1 MEFIK
6 TAVAWF
12 LGLGS
17 TVIVPI
23 VLMILGFAFRV
34 EAKKT
39 IRGALMTGVGL
50 AGLFLIVDLIVAAL
64 QPAVAAMA
72 TRLGLSLTLVDVNWA
87 DAGIAWGWPG
97 VAGVLLVTLAVNAIL
112 ISLKITKTLW
122 VDIWSY
128 WHGSALAG
136 FVWAL
141 TGNVWIGIV
150 AGVVYLTIGG
160 FLGDWTAKDIQ
171 EFHGMPGI
179 SVPCGTTVQAGVFAK
194 IIAPLLDKI
203 PGLKSKDS
211 SADAIRKKTGLFGE
225 PVVLGAIL
233 GIVIGVAAGYNV
245 QKILGLAMQVATMMV
260 VLPRMVSIISEG
272 LIPIA
277 QGVIGFMREK
287 FGNREIYVA
296 VDCAVTLG
304 HPSVMASTVIL
315 YIVAIFLAAVLP
327 GNKLLPIA
335 SLAVVPFW
343 VGSVVPYTK
352 GNVLK
357 TVIIM
362 ALYMIPILYIA
373 SAVAPVQTQAYSMMG
388 QYTEEIAGGTLLG
401 SFDMGGDPLGF
412 LIQNVM
418 RLLGLSVL

>member
-6 TAVAWF
+6 TAVSWF

-17 TVIVPI
+17 TVIVPV
-23 VLMILGFAFRV
+23 VLLILGFAFRV

-97 VAGVLLVTLAVNAIL
+97 VAGVLLINLAVNAIL
-112 ISLKITKTLW
+112 ISLKLTKTLW

-141 TGNVWIGIV
+141 TGNVWWGIV
-150 AGVVYLTIGG
+150 AGVAYLTIGG

-179 SVPCGTTVQAGVFAK
+179 SVPCGTTVQAGAFAK
-194 IIAPLLDKI
+194 IITPILDKI
-203 PGLKSKDS
+203 PGFKSKDS
-211 SADAIRKKTGLFGE
+211 SADTIRKKTGLLGE
-225 PVVLGAIL
+225 PVVLGAVL
-233 GIVIGVAAGYNV
+233 GIVIGIAAGYNV

-277 QGVIGFMREK
+277 QGIISFMREK
-287 FGNREIYVA
+287 FNNREIYVA

-315 YIVAIFLAAVLP
+315 YIVAILLAAILP

-352 GNVLK
+352 GNVWK
-357 TVIIM
+357 TVLVM

-388 QYTEEIAGGTLLG
+388 QYTDQIASGTLLG

-412 LIQNVM
+412 LIQNIM
-418 RLLGLSVL
+418 RLFGLSVL

>member
-1 MEFIK
+1 
-6 TAVAWF
+6 
-12 LGLGS
+12 
-17 TVIVPI
+17 
-23 VLMILGFAFRV
+23 MILGFAFKV

-39 IRGALMTGVGL
+39 IRGAVMTGVGL
-50 AGLFLIVDLIVAAL
+50 AGLFLITDLIVAAL
-64 QPAVAAMA
+64 EPAVGAMA

-97 VAGVLLVTLAVNAIL
+97 VAGVLLITLIVNGIL
-112 ISLKITKTLW
+112 ISLRLTKTLW

-141 TGNVWIGIV
+141 TGNVWWGIV
-150 AGVVYLTIGG
+150 GGVVYLTIGG

-194 IIAPLLDKI
+194 LITKVLDKI
-203 PGLKSKDS
+203 PGYKDW
-211 SADAIRKKTGLFGE
+211 DASPEGIRKKFGLFGE
-225 PVVLGAIL
+225 PVIMGAVLGIAI
-233 GIVIGVAAGYNV
+233 GIAAGYNV

-287 FGNREIYVA
+287 FGDREIYVA

-304 HPSVMASTVIL
+304 HPSVMTSTVIL
-315 YIVAIFLAAVLP
+315 YVVAVLLAAVLP

-352 GNVLK
+352 GNVVK
-357 TVIIM
+357 TVLIM
-362 ALYMIPILYIA
+362 ALYMIPVLYIA

-388 QYTEEIAGGTLLG
+388 QFTEQIAGGTMLG

-418 RLLGLSVL
+418 RLLGLGA